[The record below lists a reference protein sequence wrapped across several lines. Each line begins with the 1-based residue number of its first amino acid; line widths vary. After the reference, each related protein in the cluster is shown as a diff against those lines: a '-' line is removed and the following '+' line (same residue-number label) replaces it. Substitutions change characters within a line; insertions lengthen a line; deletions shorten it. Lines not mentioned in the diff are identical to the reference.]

1 MSSDHS
7 TLTTLQTAPRATQVF
22 IALLQK
28 IRHGGLHLTMHDGS
42 QHHFGDAHMGVQARL
57 HLHDER
63 VCEALLARGDI
74 GFGETYMEGWW
85 SSSDIAALIQIAVQ
99 NRAEFSSLLGGNA
112 LRVGWYRIKHLLRRN
127 TRAGSRK
134 NILAHY
140 DLGNAFYAHW
150 LDSSMTYSSALFAGD
165 YTQTLQQA
173 QSQKYS
179 RIANQLGL
187 HQSAQVLEIGCGW
200 GGFAEAAI
208 GRYGAQVDGVTLSP
222 SQLSFAQARLKKLG
236 LHERANL
243 TLTDYRDVRGH
254 YDFIVSIEMFEAVGE
269 AYWPTYFAA
278 LKRLLKAD
286 GKALVQTITIA
297 DAQFA
302 SYRKGTDFIQQY
314 IFPGGMLPS
323 LEKFTELANAAG
335 LRVVDAH
342 PFGADYAHTLRHWR
356 AEFAA
361 RWHDIAPLG
370 FDEKFRRLWHFYLA
384 YCEGGFDAGA
394 TNVYQIQ
401 LEHI

>member
-1 MSSDHS
+1 MNTDNS
-7 TLTTLQTAPRATQVF
+7 TLAMAQTLPRPAQVL

-28 IRHGGLHLTMHDGS
+28 IRHGALHLTLPDGS
-42 QHHFGDAHMGVQARL
+42 QLHFGEARTGVQARL
-57 HLHDER
+57 HVHDWR

-74 GFGETYMEGWW
+74 GFGETFMDGGWN
-85 SSSDIAALIQIAVQ
+85 SPDIAALIHLAVA
-99 NRAEFSSLLGGNA
+99 NRAELSSLLGGNTVYLA
-112 LRVGWYRIKHLLRRN
+112 WYRLKHYLRRN
-127 TRAGSRK
+127 SRAGSRK

-140 DLGNAFYAHW
+140 DLGNEFYAHW
-150 LDSSMTYSSALFAGD
+150 LDASMTYSSAWFAGD

-173 QSQKYS
+173 QTNKYR
-179 RIANQLGL
+179 RIASQLGIRND
-187 HQSAQVLEIGCGW
+187 AQVLEIGCGW
-200 GGFAEAAI
+200 GGFAEIAVAEF
-208 GRYGAQVDGVTLSP
+208 GAKLAGVTLSP
-222 SQLSFAQARLKKLG
+222 SQLKFAQTRLAKLG

-243 TLTDYRDVRGH
+243 SLTDYRDVSGH

-278 LKRLLKAD
+278 LKRLLKPS
-286 GKALVQTITIA
+286 GKAMVQTITIA
-297 DAQFA
+297 DEQFA
-302 SYRKGTDFIQQY
+302 DYRKGTDFIQQY

-323 LEKFTELANAAG
+323 LAKFTELADAAG
-335 LRVVDAH
+335 LRVVEAQ
-342 PFGADYAHTLRHWR
+342 PFGRDYAHTLRHWR

-361 RWHDIAPLG
+361 KWQDIAPLG

-401 LEHI
+401 LEHA

>member
-1 MSSDHS
+1 MKPPHS
-7 TLTTLQTAPRATQVF
+7 TLNTLQTAPRATQVF

-28 IRHGGLHLTMHDGS
+28 IRRGALHLTLPDGS
-42 QHHFGDAHMGVQARL
+42 QHHFGDAHLGVQARL
-57 HLHDER
+57 HLHDEG

-74 GFGETYMEGWW
+74 GFGETYIEGRW
-85 SSSDIAALIQIAVQ
+85 SSPDVAALIQLAVQ
-99 NRAEFSSLLGGNA
+99 NRAEFASLLGGNA
-112 LRVGWYRIKHLLRRN
+112 LRVAWYRLKHVLRRN

-150 LDSSMTYSSALFAGD
+150 LDGSMTYSSALFAGD
-165 YTQTLQQA
+165 HRQTLQQA

-187 HQSAQVLEIGCGW
+187 HPAARVLEIGCGW

-208 GRYGAQVDGVTLSP
+208 GRYGAQLDGVTLSP

-236 LHERANL
+236 LAERANL

-278 LKRLLKAD
+278 LKRLLKPN
-286 GKALVQTITIA
+286 GKAMVQTITIA

-323 LEKFTELANAAG
+323 LEKFTEHAQAAG
-335 LRVVDAH
+335 LRVVEAH

-356 AEFAA
+356 AEFEA

-401 LEHI
+401 LEHA